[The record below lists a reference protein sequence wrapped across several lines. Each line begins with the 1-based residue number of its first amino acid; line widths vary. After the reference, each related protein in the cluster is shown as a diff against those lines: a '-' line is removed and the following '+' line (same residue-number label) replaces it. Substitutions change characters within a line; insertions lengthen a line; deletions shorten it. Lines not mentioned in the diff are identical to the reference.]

1 VPAKPPKMPEKCF
14 QGKKKV
20 LHLQRSL
27 KTIAGISGKMPAKIF
42 TGTLKSAGIWNCWH
56 FSNMPVN
63 IFAGIFQQCHKL
75 LLEAQLSDANDLI
88 CRHVQKCQK
97 YEFKAFVTVPA
108 N

>member
-1 VPAKPPKMPEKCF
+1 
-14 QGKKKV
+14 
-20 LHLQRSL
+20 
-27 KTIAGISGKMPAKIF
+27 
-42 TGTLKSAGIWNCWH
+42 
-56 FSNMPVN
+56 MPVN

-88 CRHVQKCQK
+88 CRHVQKCQE